1 MGRQTRSRFWFS
13 LIGGAMPYA
22 SLIGWRGKYAG
33 RIPTQGKITIL
44 IRGTVYSTSP
54 PSSPPRST
62 SSYWTQS
69 RINIQLVSNQPSNT
83 ETHLLLTPY
92 QYGLIQFVLVLT
104 AWRWTTLI
112 RQFKGTRT
120 NFGTFS
126 NQTIQQSKFGSY
138 LFNEIKP
145 LNQELVVHD
154 TQLHVSRTLKLL
166 RTHFNLF
173 LVRQNRKKL
182 EFIKHGV

>member
-1 MGRQTRSRFWFS
+1 
-13 LIGGAMPYA
+13 MPYA

-33 RIPTQGKITIL
+33 RIPTQGEITIL

-92 QYGLIQFVLVLT
+92 QYGLIQFALVLT
-104 AWRWTTLI
+104 A
-112 RQFKGTRT
+112 
-120 NFGTFS
+120 
-126 NQTIQQSKFGSY
+126 
-138 LFNEIKP
+138 
-145 LNQELVVHD
+145 
-154 TQLHVSRTLKLL
+154 
-166 RTHFNLF
+166 
-173 LVRQNRKKL
+173 
-182 EFIKHGV
+182 